1 MADSNIELRVGL
13 FVVISALLLGGF
25 VVLLTGSELGS
36 QKIYYVDFGYSGG
49 LQMGAPVKLSGIKL
63 GKITGMELIHRS
75 QGPAPAVA
83 SGPGLGQR
91 SPATVRA
98 RLSLGEQADG
108 LLTEGAR
115 VLVGMQGLIGEP
127 YLEMEPGP
135 RDAPLLPEGTAL
147 RGVDAI
153 RPHVMSLQLSALLEV
168 VTELIGEGGSDGVG
182 SLGTAIGRLVR
193 RLDDLVAGRQD
204 EIGGMLT
211 DLARSAR
218 NFKELSESAA
228 SVMTRERLN
237 SVFSSGSA
245 TLTVVK
251 QELPVILTQARD
263 TLRTVQKVV
272 DRAEGSLSDETI
284 TEVVKDIQNATSR
297 LDAMTKDGQALLGM
311 IQRGEGT
318 VGGFV
323 QDPQVYD
330 DLKELMRDLKRHPWK
345 MLWRD

>member
-1 MADSNIELRVGL
+1 
-13 FVVISALLLGGF
+13 
-25 VVLLTGSELGS
+25 
-36 QKIYYVDFGYSGG
+36 
-49 LQMGAPVKLSGIKL
+49 
-63 GKITGMELIHRS
+63 
-75 QGPAPAVA
+75 
-83 SGPGLGQR
+83 
-91 SPATVRA
+91 
-98 RLSLGEQADG
+98 
-108 LLTEGAR
+108 
-115 VLVGMQGLIGEP
+115 
-127 YLEMEPGP
+127 
-135 RDAPLLPEGTAL
+135 
-147 RGVDAI
+147 
-153 RPHVMSLQLSALLEV
+153 
-168 VTELIGEGGSDGVG
+168 
-182 SLGTAIGRLVR
+182 
-193 RLDDLVAGRQD
+193 
-204 EIGGMLT
+204 
-211 DLARSAR
+211 LARSAR

>member
-1 MADSNIELRVGL
+1 
-13 FVVISALLLGGF
+13 
-25 VVLLTGSELGS
+25 
-36 QKIYYVDFGYSGG
+36 
-49 LQMGAPVKLSGIKL
+49 
-63 GKITGMELIHRS
+63 
-75 QGPAPAVA
+75 
-83 SGPGLGQR
+83 
-91 SPATVRA
+91 
-98 RLSLGEQADG
+98 
-108 LLTEGAR
+108 
-115 VLVGMQGLIGEP
+115 
-127 YLEMEPGP
+127 
-135 RDAPLLPEGTAL
+135 
-147 RGVDAI
+147 
-153 RPHVMSLQLSALLEV
+153 MSLQISALLEV

-182 SLGTAIGRLVR
+182 GLGTAIGQLVR

-204 EIGGMLT
+204 EIGAMLT
-211 DLARSAR
+211 DLAQSAR

-228 SVMTRERLN
+228 SVMTQERLN
-237 SVFSSGSA
+237 DVFLSGSA
-245 TLTVVK
+245 TLSVVK

-284 TEVVKDIQNATSR
+284 TGMVKDIQNATSR

>member
-13 FVVISALLLGGF
+13 FVVVSALLLGGF

-36 QKIYYVDFGYSGG
+36 QKTYYVDFGYSGG

-75 QGPAPAVA
+75 EGPAAAVA
-83 SGPGLGQR
+83 TQAGLGQR

-127 YLEMEPGP
+127 YLELEPGP
-135 RDAPLLPEGTAL
+135 RDAPVLPEGTAI

-153 RPHVMSLQLSALLEV
+153 RAHVMSLQISALLEV

-182 SLGTAIGRLVR
+182 GLGSAIGQLVR
-193 RLDDLVAGRQD
+193 RLDALVAERED
-204 EIGGMLT
+204 EIGQMLT

-218 NFKELSESAA
+218 NFKELSESTA
-228 SVMTRERLN
+228 SVLTQERLQN
-237 SVFSSGSA
+237 VFSSGSA
-245 TLTVVK
+245 TLSVVK

-284 TEVVKDIQNATSR
+284 TGMVKDIQNATSR
-297 LDAMTKDGQALLGM
+297 LDAMTQDGQALLGM